1 MGLVYVYVFT
11 RENIN
16 ALLLKIESFGS
27 IWIGFASIMDMDMD
41 INNLTLDLTLE
52 KREAHARAM
61 LQKMKQCDKQGTTN
75 SNSIH
80 VWRWALRGIVIP

>member
-1 MGLVYVYVFT
+1 
-11 RENIN
+11 
-16 ALLLKIESFGS
+16 
-27 IWIGFASIMDMDMD
+27 MD
-41 INNLTLDLTLE
+41 INNLTLDLALDLTLDLTLDLE

-61 LQKMKQCDKQGTTN
+61 LQKMKQCDKPGTTN